1 MADISSLKIN
11 GKVYAITDT
20 EIRTKLSK
28 FLDYTGTDFDQLS
41 EIVTYLKNN
50 KASID
55 ASHEEITSIK
65 NILSKAIDSDDESL
79 DQLSEIVAY
88 IKANNKSISDLVTE
102 AKSIKDSI
110 PTKVSQ
116 LTWDKTLTKS
126 DVGLNKVDN
135 TADSEKSVKYAN
147 NAGTVGGFTVGVN
160 VPANAKFDWRPV
172 VDNLVSEETDES
184 LSANQGRVLKGLI
197 DGKVDST
204 TYESSIQHLEEEIAK
219 KGDASGSVA
228 NALTVNGHTV
238 NANVPANAVFTDTT
252 YNIVSAESDGL
263 APSFKKANLSEN
275 FDYTTQYL
283 LGNDL
288 KWHLISEG
296 KVYKAGSGISIADDG
311 TISCSIGSLG
321 LVSSTANG
329 LAPALSK
336 ENLSDTK
343 VTSNLSVLSSD
354 LKWHQLPST
363 AFTSGGG
370 GGTGSNILI
379 EAKKEGENDFYTL
392 GITS

>member
-20 EIRTKLSK
+20 EIRSKLSK

-363 AFTSGGG
+363 AFIGGS

>member
-11 GKVYAITDT
+11 GKVYAIRDT
-20 EIRTKLSK
+20 EASSKLSK

-219 KGDASGSVA
+219 KSDTSGSVA

-311 TISCSIGSLG
+311 TISCSIGNLD

-343 VTSNLSVLSSD
+343 ITSNLSVLSSD

-363 AFTSGGG
+363 AFTSG

>member
-41 EIVTYLKNN
+41 EIVTYIKNN
-50 KASID
+50 KASFETSQEDI
-55 ASHEEITSIK
+55 ASIK
-65 NILSKAIDSDDESL
+65 NILNKAIDSDDETL

-88 IKANNKSISDLVTE
+88 IKANNKSISDLVNE
-102 AKSIKDSI
+102 VKSVRDSI

-116 LTWDKTLTKS
+116 LTWDKTLTKK
-126 DVGLNKVDN
+126 DVGLDKVDN
-135 TADSEKSVKYAN
+135 TADKDKSVKYAS

-172 VDNLVSEETDES
+172 VDNLVSEKTDES
-184 LSANQGRVLKGLI
+184 LSANQGRVLKGLV

-204 TYESSIQHLEEEIAK
+204 TYETAIQHLEEEIAK
-219 KGDASGSVA
+219 KSDASGSVS

-238 NANVPANAVFTDTT
+238 NTDVPANAVFTDTT
-252 YNIVSAESDGL
+252 YDVVSAEADGL
-263 APSFKKANLSEN
+263 APSFKESNLSKD
-275 FDYTTQYL
+275 FDYSSQYL

-296 KVYKAGSGISIADDG
+296 KKYKPGSGISIAEDG

-321 LVSSTANG
+321 IVSASENG
-329 LAPALSK
+329 LVPALSE
-336 ENLSDTK
+336 ENLS
-343 VTSNLSVLSSD
+343 TSNLTSDLRVLSSD
-354 LKWHQLPST
+354 LKWHKLPST
-363 AFTSGGG
+363 AFTVGS
-370 GGTGSNILI
+370 GTGSNILI
-379 EAKKEGENDFYTL
+379 EAQQETGKESYILN
-392 GITS
+392 ITF

>member
-11 GKVYAITDT
+11 GKVYAIRDT
-20 EIRTKLSK
+20 EARSKLSK
-28 FLDYTGTDFDQLS
+28 FLDYIGTDFDQLS

-147 NAGTVGGFTVGVN
+147 NAGTVGGFTVGVS
-160 VPANAKFDWRPV
+160 VPADAKFDWRPV
-172 VDNLVSEETDES
+172 ADNLVSEETNES

-219 KGDASGSVA
+219 KSDASGSVA

-252 YNIVSAESDGL
+252 YNVVSAEADGL

-311 TISCSIGSLG
+311 TISCSIGNLD

-329 LAPALSK
+329 LVPALSK

-343 VTSNLSVLSSD
+343 ITSNLSVLSSD
-354 LKWHQLPST
+354 LKWHQLPLT
-363 AFTSGGG
+363 AFTSGG